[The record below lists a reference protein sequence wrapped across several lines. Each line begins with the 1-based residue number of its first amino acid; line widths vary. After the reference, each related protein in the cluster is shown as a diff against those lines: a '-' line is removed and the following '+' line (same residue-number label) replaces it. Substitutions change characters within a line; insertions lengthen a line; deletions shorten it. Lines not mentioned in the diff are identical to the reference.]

1 MENNMKAHNLKYTV
15 AFFLLLSPFGM
26 FAQQQMAM
34 DSISIFELM
43 DAVEKGTSCRIY
55 TTITVPFK
63 VKRAE
68 VKNPT
73 VTLCEM
79 SDRTSVRR
87 RFSATPCR

>member
-1 MENNMKAHNLKYTV
+1 MKAHNLKYTV

-63 VKRAE
+63 AVSYTHLTL
-68 VKNPT
+68 PT
-73 VTLCEM
+73 NSLV
-79 SDRTSVRR
+79 
-87 RFSATPCR
+87 

>member
-1 MENNMKAHNLKYTV
+1 MKAHNLKYTV

-55 TTITVPFK
+55 TRGV
-63 VKRAE
+63 
-68 VKNPT
+68 
-73 VTLCEM
+73 L
-79 SDRTSVRR
+79 
-87 RFSATPCR
+87 

>member
-1 MENNMKAHNLKYTV
+1 MKAHNLKYTV

-26 FAQQQMAM
+26 FAQQQMAT

-43 DAVEKGTSCRIY
+43 DAVEKGTSCRVY

-68 VKNPT
+68 VNQKEETSGSSCPLYYQFLEEELT
-73 VTLCEM
+73 V
-79 SDRTSVRR
+79 SHRHQ
-87 RFSATPCR
+87 